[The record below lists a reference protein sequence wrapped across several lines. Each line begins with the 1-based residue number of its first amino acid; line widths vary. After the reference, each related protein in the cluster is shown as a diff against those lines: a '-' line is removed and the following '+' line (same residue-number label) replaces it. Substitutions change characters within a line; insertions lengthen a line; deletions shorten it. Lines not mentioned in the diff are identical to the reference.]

1 MKKVIALFCT
11 AFVLLSSGY
20 AQSNRVGIYLT
31 PQYCFFNQKG
41 IFDKSVKGNG
51 FIFNG
56 GAYYEKNWGLYGV
69 SVGVG
74 YTQLNTLLKTDS
86 IETKYNRGFVSI
98 PIGGAYEFGITDNI
112 SIGMHGTIGLSYLI
126 SEKQFDA
133 GIEKTDMEAG
143 KKLYCS
149 FGAGLSFTYLFNESM
164 GLSAKP
170 IFSFMYVFDPIA
182 PLYLGVGAQLQF
194 FYAFG
199 Y

>member
-41 IFDKSVKGNG
+41 IFDKSVKGKG

-56 GAYYEKNWGLYGV
+56 GAYYEKNWGLYGF

-74 YTQLNTLLKTDS
+74 YTQLNTHFATDS
-86 IETKYNRGFVSI
+86 VERTHKKGLVTI
-98 PIGGAYEFGITDNI
+98 PIGGAYDFGITDNI
-112 SIGMHGTIGLSYLI
+112 FVGIHGTVGFSYLI

-133 GIEKTDMEAG
+133 GIETDMEAG

-149 FGAGLSFTYLFNESM
+149 FGGGLSFTYLFTDAI
-164 GLSAKP
+164 GLSVKP
-170 IFSFMYVFDPIA
+170 IFSVMSVFDPAA
-182 PLYLGVGAQLQF
+182 PTYLGVGAQIQF